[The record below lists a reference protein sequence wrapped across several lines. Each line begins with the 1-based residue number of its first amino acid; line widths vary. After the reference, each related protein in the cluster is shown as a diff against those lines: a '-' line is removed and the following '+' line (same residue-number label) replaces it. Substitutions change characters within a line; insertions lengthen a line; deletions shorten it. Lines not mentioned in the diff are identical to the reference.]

1 MAWFNNKA
9 DIFVPLGGSEKEAL
23 TRTTHLA
30 IGAHPDD
37 LEIMCWHG
45 ILACF
50 RRSDHWFTGIT
61 VTDGAGSPR
70 SEAYANLSDRE
81 MVEVRHREQRAAALS
96 GEYSAQLS
104 LMYSSKETRETQRE
118 KLIQDLE
125 KALRLAQPEV
135 LYTHNLFD
143 KHPTHIAVA
152 TAVIEA
158 ARRSEISPQS
168 FFGCEVW
175 RGLDWLPDE
184 QKITLDVS
192 RHQGLTRS
200 LVGLYDSQ
208 ISGGKRYDLATVGR
222 KRANATYFDAY
233 QADQMSHS
241 EYAVDMLPLL
251 ENHAL
256 SLEEYVKP
264 FLERFLDDVV
274 SGVGRY

>member
-1 MAWFNNKA
+1 
-9 DIFVPLGGSEKEAL
+9 
-23 TRTTHLA
+23 
-30 IGAHPDD
+30 
-37 LEIMCWHG
+37 MCWHG

-50 RRSDHWFTGIT
+50 RRSDQWFTGVT

-70 SEAYANLSDRE
+70 SETYADFTDLE
-81 MVEVRHREQRAAALS
+81 MVEVRHREQRAAALT

-104 LMYSSKETRETQRE
+104 LMYSSKETRETRRE
-118 KLIQDLE
+118 DLIQDLE
-125 KALRLAQPEV
+125 QALRLAQPEL

-158 ARRSEISPQS
+158 ARRSGISPKA
-168 FFGCEVW
+168 FYGCEVW
-175 RGLDWLPDE
+175 RALDWLPDD

-256 SLEEYVKP
+256 TLEEYVTP
-264 FLERFLDDVV
+264 FLERFRGDVLG
-274 SGVGRY
+274 GVGRY